1 MGRYTFFKR
10 ADSEMSALVFG
21 KYRAAS
27 LAGYLGPMEDQ
38 TLFFTA
44 SEARRIKN
52 EFINR
57 ARPRSAVSK
66 TFRGRV
72 PLAIEIVAP
81 GVHRLDDWESRSQIR
96 RGCREQAPVAPFDFR
111 VRTDPISLGN
121 GAGVVGAQTLAQHHD
136 LDKRADVQKGS
147 GAIEVDVSD
156 ERSGVRP
163 VIETGEIGALMDETA
178 SCLTRRKSDFG

>member
-1 MGRYTFFKR
+1 MEYKFFKR

-38 TLFFTA
+38 TLFFAT

-52 EFINR
+52 EFISL

-66 TFRGRV
+66 IFSGRV

-81 GVHRLDDWESRSQIR
+81 GVHKLDDWESRSQIR
-96 RGCREQAPVAPFDFR
+96 RSAVAGSKRQSPRLIFVFE
-111 VRTDPISLGN
+111 PIPS
-121 GAGVVGAQTLAQHHD
+121 H
-136 LDKRADVQKGS
+136 S
-147 GAIEVDVSD
+147 GMEPGWSA
-156 ERSGVRP
+156 
-163 VIETGEIGALMDETA
+163 
-178 SCLTRRKSDFG
+178 RRR